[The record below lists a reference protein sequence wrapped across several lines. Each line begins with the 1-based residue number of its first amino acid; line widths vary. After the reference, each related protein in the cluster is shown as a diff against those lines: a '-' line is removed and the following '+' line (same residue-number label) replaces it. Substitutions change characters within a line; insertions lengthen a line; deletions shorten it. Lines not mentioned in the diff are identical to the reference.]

1 MCGDSRTQRWEF
13 PVKNI
18 RYYSVHAVA
27 VLYICVLMC
36 RILFFQKTGRGCVA
50 RVQVMA
56 LQHRAAP
63 QTSCNPAT
71 MREMQLLNGGMWL
84 AVAAKATVTSPGMY
98 HAGAVWVLGAQ
109 RRSSSLSHLSA
120 KPSKKKKKKKHGKSK
135 IPAESFME
143 ISAFCCIYG
152 KWFYHLII
160 QPR

>member
-1 MCGDSRTQRWEF
+1 MCGYSRTQRWEF

-50 RVQVMA
+50 CVQVMA

-71 MREMQLLNGGMWL
+71 MREMQLWNGGMWL

-109 RRSSSLSHLSA
+109 RRSSSLSHLSS
-120 KPSKKKKKKKHGKSK
+120 KPSKKNKHGKSK
-135 IPAESFME
+135 IPAENFME

>member
-63 QTSCNPAT
+63 QTSCNYA
-71 MREMQLLNGGMWL
+71 RNAAVKWRHVIGCCCQSNGDITGD
-84 AVAAKATVTSPGMY
+84 VP
-98 HAGAVWVLGAQ
+98 
-109 RRSSSLSHLSA
+109 RRSRLSPRSSEEVQQLE
-120 KPSKKKKKKKHGKSK
+120 PSVS
-135 IPAESFME
+135 
-143 ISAFCCIYG
+143 
-152 KWFYHLII
+152 
-160 QPR
+160 